1 MLIVSPYHL
10 DEPIPRFDYTG
21 PRDVTI
27 TVELPDVR
35 DRWVRM
41 ELIYEQIAETV
52 AASDD
57 APVIIA
63 GDCTTSLG
71 VLAGLQRPARDLG
84 IVWFDAHG
92 DFHTEQTTTSG
103 YLGGLPLA
111 LAVGVGTPRL
121 SRLGL
126 RPVPA
131 GQTLLVDARDLDP
144 AEGELLAS
152 SDVRRALTTTLT
164 EHDLPAGSL
173 YLHVDV
179 DICDPAEFHDLLY
192 PASGGPPLHDLRS
205 ALHRVVATGRVAATT
220 IAATF
225 HHGGQSARAN
235 DAALRSL
242 LATVGGDSWRAE
254 EQA

>member
-10 DEPIPRFDYTG
+10 DEPVPDFDYTG

-27 TVELPDVR
+27 AVDLPEVG
-35 DRWVRM
+35 DRWARM
-41 ELIYEQIAETV
+41 ELIYEQVAEKV
-52 AASDD
+52 AASAD

-63 GDCTTSLG
+63 GDCTASLG
-71 VLAGLQRPARDLG
+71 VLAGLQRSTSDLG

-92 DFHTEQTTTSG
+92 DFNTEETSTSG

-121 SRLGL
+121 PQLGL

-131 GQTLLVDARDLDP
+131 GQALLVDARDLDP
-144 AEGELLAS
+144 AEAELLAGS
-152 SDVRRALTTTLT
+152 GVGRALTTTLT
-164 EHDLPAGSL
+164 EQDLPAGNL

-179 DICDPAEFHDLLY
+179 DICDPAELDDLLY
-192 PASGGPPLHDLRS
+192 PTSGGPSLQDLRT
-205 ALHRVVATGRVAATT
+205 AIDRIIATGRVAATT

-225 HHGGQSARAN
+225 HHGGRSAAAN

-242 LATVGGDSWRAE
+242 LAVVRPDA
-254 EQA
+254 

>member
-10 DEPIPRFDYTG
+10 DEPLPVFDYSG

-27 TVELPDVR
+27 AVDLPDVN
-35 DRWVRM
+35 DRWTRM
-41 ELIYEQIAETV
+41 ELVYEQLAENV
-52 AASDD
+52 AASAD

-63 GDCTTSLG
+63 GDCSASLG
-71 VLAGLQRPARDLG
+71 VLAGLQGSAHDLG

-92 DFHTEQTTTSG
+92 DFNTEQTTTSG

-111 LAVGVGTPRL
+111 LAVGIGTPRL
-121 SRLGL
+121 PRLGL

-131 GQTLLVDARDLDP
+131 GQALLVDARDLDP
-144 AEGELLAS
+144 AEAELLAS

-164 EHDLPAGSL
+164 EHDLPTGSL
-173 YLHVDV
+173 YLHIDVDV
-179 DICDPAEFHDLLY
+179 CDPAELHNLLY
-192 PASGGPPLHDLRS
+192 PTSGGPSLDELR
-205 ALHRVVATGRVAATT
+205 AAMHRIISTGRVAATT

-225 HHGGQSARAN
+225 HHGGKSAAAN

-242 LATVGGDSWRAE
+242 LAIVRPDS
-254 EQA
+254 